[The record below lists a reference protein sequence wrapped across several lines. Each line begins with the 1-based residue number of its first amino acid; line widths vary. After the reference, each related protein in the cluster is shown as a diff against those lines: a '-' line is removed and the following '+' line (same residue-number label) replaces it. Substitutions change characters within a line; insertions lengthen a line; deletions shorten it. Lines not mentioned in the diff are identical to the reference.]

1 MSFRKSQC
9 EKIFGFD
16 LWYMIPLQK
25 KKETD
30 SCLVFFVPMLYIYL
44 LKDVWFF
51 FVAVGRKQ
59 PYIRKNVNF
68 ESFIFNEWTLSSII
82 DLLSKQNGGEVQ
94 EQWLFYGIDF

>member
-1 MSFRKSQC
+1 MSRFFCAEALYLSI
-9 EKIFGFD
+9 EG
-16 LWYMIPLQK
+16 
-25 KKETD
+25 
-30 SCLVFFVPMLYIYL
+30 CLIVV
-44 LKDVWFF
+44 

-59 PYIRKNVNF
+59 PHIRKNVNF